1 MDPLQVAALVCQ
13 IILNIQER
21 DKAILESL
29 PPEKRAEMALA
40 QYEDWKRWRDF
51 LALFHPKA

>member
-21 DKAILESL
+21 DKLILAAL
-29 PPEKRAEMALA
+29 PEDKRAEMALA
-40 QYEDWKRWRDF
+40 QYEDWKHWRDF
-51 LALFHPKA
+51 LALFHPKG